1 MSNTLV
7 QFLKSL
13 VNLKIYTL
21 KKNMSVI
28 IVDRLV
34 ITWYLLII
42 VTFSFKGFLRIKK
55 RIRIRFSS
63 GLGQSI

>member
-42 VTFSFKGFLRIKK
+42 VTFSFKGFLDRD
-55 RIRIRFSS
+55 
-63 GLGQSI
+63 